1 MASVQVDLTEYD
13 MLRDAKNKAEQKVLE
28 LEQENKSLRDNT
40 SCVIKT
46 RYYKPSID
54 CGKVARFIH
63 DQLIPG
69 MNRNCYTYRNI
80 DYQEVVNIIKNSL
93 ENSQWLNYPSS
104 TDYTEDHST
113 TEVVG
118 FESMRTLIEASI
130 AKNYEDSYKSKL
142 ADLEYS
148 IANYDRRAKNAED
161 KHKSIIEDKDKTIKK
176 LNSKI
181 SELSGLVESER
192 SSRGDVET
200 ELEQVRTEL
209 ELLKD
214 KLSKIESRSLLGRV
228 FNVNF

>member
-13 MLRDAKNKAEQKVLE
+13 MIRDAKNKAEQKVLE
-28 LEQENKSLRDNT
+28 LEQENKSLRNNS
-40 SCVIKT
+40 SCIIKT

-63 DQLIPG
+63 DQLLPSI
-69 MNRNCYTYRNI
+69 NRTCYTYRSI
-80 DYQEVVNIIKNSL
+80 DYQEVLNIIKNSV

-104 TDYTEDHST
+104 TSYTEDQST

-130 AKNYEDSYKSKL
+130 AKKYEDSYKSKL
-142 ADLEYS
+142 SDLDYS

-161 KHKSIIEDKDKTIKK
+161 KYKSVIEEKGKTIKE
-176 LNSKI
+176 LNDKI
-181 SELSGLVESER
+181 SELSNLVESER
-192 SSRGDVET
+192 SSRSDIET
-200 ELEQVRTEL
+200 ELEDVRTKL